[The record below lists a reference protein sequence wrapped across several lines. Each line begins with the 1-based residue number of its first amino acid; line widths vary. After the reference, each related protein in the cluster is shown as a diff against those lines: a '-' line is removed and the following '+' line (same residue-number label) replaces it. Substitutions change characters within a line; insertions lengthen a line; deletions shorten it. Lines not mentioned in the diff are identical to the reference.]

1 MAPAQEWYAKKKK
14 KNEAFLGVMVSF
26 QLLSVNAGLFY
37 LKE

>member
-1 MAPAQEWYAKKKK
+1 MAPEQGWHAKNK

-26 QLLSVNAGLFY
+26 QLLSVNVGLFH